1 MRLDQIRLDLFV
13 QMDQIRLGY
22 TDRLDRLTNIWID
35 KSRMVKPQKTKLQ
48 KPQKPQS
55 QVGKHEDN

>member
-1 MRLDQIRLDLFV
+1 MRLDKIRFDQFV
-13 QMDQIRLGY
+13 QMDQIELGHI
-22 TDRLDRLTNIWID
+22 DRLDRLTDIWID